1 MIIFQLL
8 LSLFI
13 DAIFTDENNAIIGSA
28 VSSVLAFITQ
38 PITFGWGRAFTLYL
52 QGAALIVALAAIVVN
67 GIKTGILING
77 GAEDESAGHYI
88 FRSIWPIAV
97 IAGCP
102 TILGWVTTIAHLII
116 SDLTVAAT
124 GIDYGNVLKVLV
136 LMQTNDITKI
146 ISVIGLIV
154 VIYYTVT
161 VMFQCVKR
169 QLQLTVLSVIGSA
182 VAVMTV
188 SENNAGDFMTL
199 MKEMVGTAIITAL
212 QLATLMSA
220 IALPATSVWSVIPG
234 MAQPFVIVA
243 IFAAIKQIPKWV
255 ERYTLAPQVSGQGGA
270 GRSVMMAAGFAGR
283 SAITKAVR

>member
-13 DAIFTDENNAIIGSA
+13 DAIFTDENNAIIGSI
-28 VSSVLAFITQ
+28 VGSVLAFITQ

-52 QGAALIVALAAIVVN
+52 QGAALIVAMGAVVVN

-77 GAEDESAGHYI
+77 GTEDESAGHYI

-102 TILGWVTTIAHLII
+102 TILGWVTTIVHLII

-161 VMFQCVKR
+161 VMLQCVKR
-169 QLQLTVLSVIGSA
+169 QVQLSLLAIIGPA
-182 VAVMTV
+182 VAAMTV

-199 MKEMVGTAIITAL
+199 MKEMVGTGVITAL
-212 QLATLMSA
+212 QLAMLMSA

-234 MAQPFVIVA
+234 MAQPLVIVGV
-243 IFAAIKQIPKWV
+243 FAAIKQIPKWV
-255 ERYTLAPQVSGQGGA
+255 ERYTLAPQVSGQGGG